1 MKITFTPLFILY
13 SCFKLSASPIH
24 PDTLKLSS
32 TTNYSDI
39 ANISVPVNYTAYCIK
54 LTATIIPQ
62 YSIKLSAQINNS
74 AFQMDSLIS
83 SAAGVQIK
91 RDSLKQQIKRN
102 YQVNLARLLGLND
115 LDSLKQELKLAASDT
130 IKALIYT
137 RIAAI
142 YLNYDTISSKKK
154 QLIYQNKAI
163 TYTLLAIQKYAADND
178 STALRKCFD
187 NLAKVYYAQKKYSQA
202 KWFILQSNTLSR
214 ARNDIPNII
223 SSLLTLSL
231 VKRDIKDYSLAMGD
245 LNEALQLSITN
256 HSPKAELDVLKNY
269 ASLYHQLK
277 NYPKEA
283 AVLKKLDSLD
293 KSILK
298 NEKAQFIAKLA
309 IQDTRKKKKPG
320 SVQNKKKVNS
330 SNLPKI
336 Y

>member
-1 MKITFTPLFILY
+1 
-13 SCFKLSASPIH
+13 
-24 PDTLKLSS
+24 
-32 TTNYSDI
+32 
-39 ANISVPVNYTAYCIK
+39 
-54 LTATIIPQ
+54 
-62 YSIKLSAQINNS
+62 
-74 AFQMDSLIS
+74 MDSLIS

>member
-1 MKITFTPLFILY
+1 M
-13 SCFKLSASPIH
+13 
-24 PDTLKLSS
+24 
-32 TTNYSDI
+32 

-74 AFQMDSLIS
+74 
-83 SAAGVQIK
+83 
-91 RDSLKQQIKRN
+91 DSLKQQIKRN

-163 TYTLLAIQKYAADND
+163 SYTLLAIQKYAADND

-256 HSPKAELDVLKNY
+256 HSPKAELEVLKNY

-293 KSILK
+293 KNILK

-330 SNLPKI
+330 SNLSKI

>member
-1 MKITFTPLFILY
+1 MP
-13 SCFKLSASPIH
+13 
-24 PDTLKLSS
+24 
-32 TTNYSDI
+32 
-39 ANISVPVNYTAYCIK
+39 NISVPVNYTAYCIK
-54 LTATIIPQ
+54 LTTAIIPL

-74 AFQMDSLIS
+74 ESLKLPASVEGENLPVPDGFVHLKPLTSAFQLDSLIS
-83 SAAGVQIK
+83 SVAGVEIK

-130 IKALIYT
+130 IKALIYN
-137 RIAAI
+137 RIATI

-154 QLIYQNKAI
+154 QLVYQNKAI

-245 LNEALQLSITN
+245 LNEALQLSKTN
-256 HSPKAELDVLKNY
+256 HSPKAELEVLKNY